1 MRTLIFAALLPLTL
15 LPVSA
20 QSPNNVITMP
30 PLFSQ
35 RELKFLDADQN
46 STTLSKF
53 CGTEDYSCEWY
64 NLRLE
69 QRTADA
75 ARQLLSSEP
84 NSYAADYAR
93 ATIELAAAHE
103 SYLNAWRGRRE
114 TLTIRDM
121 RLMSDA
127 MSNLSAAMG
136 KQRAEWKL
144 MEAARGKKTAEW
156 ELMWQKKKSER
167 NELQHVLQD
176 QTPTPTP

>member
-53 CGTEDYSCEWY
+53 CRSEDYSCEWY

-84 NSYAADYAR
+84 NSYAADYAQ
-93 ATIELAAAHE
+93 ATIEVAAAHE
-103 SYLNAWRGRRE
+103 SYLNAWRGRRVE
-114 TLTIRDM
+114 TLSSRDM
-121 RLMSDA
+121 RLILDV
-127 MSNLSAAMG
+127 MSNFEAAEG

-144 MEAARGKKTAEW
+144 MEAARGKKTAE
-156 ELMWQKKKSER
+156 
-167 NELQHVLQD
+167 
-176 QTPTPTP
+176 